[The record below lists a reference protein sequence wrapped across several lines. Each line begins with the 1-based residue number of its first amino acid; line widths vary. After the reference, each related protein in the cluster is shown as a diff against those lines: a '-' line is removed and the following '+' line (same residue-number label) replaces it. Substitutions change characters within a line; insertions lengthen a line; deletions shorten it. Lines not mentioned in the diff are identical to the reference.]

1 MARALSCS
9 SIRFVKHSLFEGELN
24 LEAIPVQVPEAKR
37 QGDSIAVDMKKR
49 VKPRR
54 DYPSHIFP
62 SRSVDDVEEE
72 DVELSATKKGGGGNG
87 P

>member
-1 MARALSCS
+1 MFH
-9 SIRFVKHSLFEGELN
+9 ITTITIV

-54 DYPSHIFP
+54 FYPSHIFP
-62 SRSVDDVEEE
+62 SRSVDDVEE
-72 DVELSATKKGGGGNG
+72 DGELSATKKGGVEKG